1 MKSIPE
7 LAGAGNAGLG
17 RLYRLPP
24 SGDGT
29 STIDGA
35 WALPFGTFGPS
46 PPPQP
51 GSARV
56 PAAAATPARKLRRSK
71 PRPLVPL
78 LITIDSLWLADP
90 GVRCTRRFAADW
102 NISTD
107 AVAQSGP
114 PPSVEIFVS
123 AEAGCENHLQYS
135 FTNTG
140 RNIEVR
146 RVRLA

>member
-1 MKSIPE
+1 MNCWLAGRPSAPGTQPRKWSNERFSIVTSTMKSIPE
-7 LAGAGNAGLG
+7 LAGSGNAGLG
-17 RLYRLPP
+17 KLYRLPP

-107 AVAQSGP
+107 AVAQS
-114 PPSVEIFVS
+114 
-123 AEAGCENHLQYS
+123 
-135 FTNTG
+135 
-140 RNIEVR
+140 
-146 RVRLA
+146 